1 APGKLRMKATWN
13 VGRGITKRGMMKVYG
28 TSNLKAWA
36 QEIVML
42 GMLRKIQHPSLLQC
56 LWTSSSNPYYE
67 TMTLITGEIITS
79 DSRIIC
85 LELTNGGTLQE
96 FLTKVELPL
105 SESCQRL
112 IIHDIAEGLFYLHH
126 QNILHNNLKTSCI
139 YLKGS
144 LQSMVLRAAVG
155 DFEDA
160 LLYGSL
166 QQSADNTTKDK
177 RYFFLPD
184 IRSFALIA
192 LEIVSKM
199 CERKFQNRYV
209 SYDSEQAAMRR
220 NLENMISDTEEDFDD
235 GYRYDPED
243 TCRMFESVHPS
254 EYLKMSVSK
263 ERCKSPDPSMHLCN
277 SRSHE
282 HVWEH
287 GRPSSPEFIYHNENS
302 VPDGTYSYSDE
313 EVELPDLTGDVYQ
326 SMSPPPLESYG
337 QKTSRELHKGR
348 DRVSSPEHETDH
360 RRSKFKKPR
369 NPERSK
375 HPVQSLSPTRCLSP
389 ASKERDRPISP
400 DPMHD
405 TKLQELREKADSKKV
420 SRRDS
425 RKISFSKKQSFG
437 EVQKT
442 TKVAEAFTAPAEK
455 TEKRKDGSWL
465 SKPSSILKS
474 ITSNDTT
481 VSTFKAK
488 SLDDDNE
495 PLDVIQE
502 EDIEH
507 QPDNV
512 RKKAKAQRKQQEKEV
527 WDIISDQY
535 YTQMNK
541 RLSGKLKKT
550 VSGESRSSLWS
561 FISTGDENEGEEEID
576 SIIECL
582 PGMAEHEDYWKNR
595 VSVSDIISAREQ
607 AQNNRK
613 LREEFTYEDERSR
626 FELIDYYEVLKQKG
640 IKIDHL
646 TKQQRM
652 MLETLNEARL
662 AEISRREN
670 EAKTSDENE
679 VKVNDDENAIKSD
692 EMYENYMNPCS
703 TPRTKPMTEKQKIKV
718 VSFRKNQ
725 EAQKQ
730 QSIAEPAQPTVRE
743 DSDPRAARARSSPL
757 KRPRTPM
764 QKADI
769 NPVFADAKSQ
779 VRRNRARTALKR
791 AITNRHATSAYMQR
805 SDRDAQT
812 MREKPNLAV
821 KYANIK
827 RLQALPNNSGTDDSA
842 NEEKHANG
850 DEKNFPMSTPEDLS
864 SVSQRKP
871 LGRTPSFGSSNE
883 SSCSFASSTRKVNV
897 SMTSGEFSS
906 LSSQAESDH
915 FETDNQTTDSEKTR
929 KRLQTAKR
937 KLHRATRVDSGFD
950 SGSMSSDFSSDLK
963 GKHSQQYYT
972 PVELSHQNSNFW
984 SKNNQ
989 PIKSSSSFS
998 SPSYPVPVDCLP
1010 EEILLPDNVVSQRPK
1025 SIARLDAFMSN
1036 QNSYKDNEIEHV
1048 DQIEKNRICSPPPRL
1063 IEVSSSGEHT
1073 PTPRVIEVISARAE
1087 TSLNLNKSPPSGP
1100 IVQKMGVSDRN
1111 NMKHNPA
1118 SQEEETNEDFMQTT
1132 GLTDVTMPRTSKVAS
1147 KRYRELVRH
1156 GVPMRAS
1163 AVDSSPTRTSPD
1175 AWELNENEQQ
1185 LTRPGTAESEDTVD
1199 DQMLYENLEANGFF
1213 KDHSPKLPRSPKTRM
1228 KTRGQ
1233 TQHSNQS
1240 KNSKKTNM
1248 KKLSLDEI
1256 IREIPHNQSQHTQ
1269 KKDNSYFNASADD
1282 PYLNQPTSE
1291 DSETC
1296 SVKTSKSSNSIHNGL
1311 KPKVLMQTH
1320 ENDSGQLDVE
1330 VEAALGLDR
1339 DTFKSLTEFTEPIKK
1354 DVYSNLTEE
1363 TVPLLEGTNQKH
1375 IDDCI
1380 ELAMKLH
1387 VVDVKDLLPPNE
1399 ESFKVLRHKL
1409 QSVGQLGTVGIQL
1422 MDVIHTCWLSEMP
1435 PPTGDLVE
1443 ELTDPVTETE
1453 V

>member
-1 APGKLRMKATWN
+1 M
-13 VGRGITKRGMMKVYG
+13 
-28 TSNLKAWA
+28 
-36 QEIVML
+36 
-42 GMLRKIQHPSLLQC
+42 H
-56 LWTSSSNPYYE
+56 
-67 TMTLITGEIITS
+67 
-79 DSRIIC
+79 
-85 LELTNGGTLQE
+85 
-96 FLTKVELPL
+96 
-105 SESCQRL
+105 
-112 IIHDIAEGLFYLHH
+112 
-126 QNILHNNLKTSCI
+126 
-139 YLKGS
+139 
-144 LQSMVLRAAVG
+144 SMVLRAAVG

-160 LLYGSL
+160 HLYGSL

-220 NLENMISDTEEDFDD
+220 NLENMISDTEDDFDD

-254 EYLKMSVSK
+254 EYLKMPNAK
-263 ERCKSPDPSMHLCN
+263 ERCKSPDPAIHLGN

-282 HVWEH
+282 NVWEH
-287 GRPSSPEFIYHNENS
+287 GRASSPDFIYHNGNIMS
-302 VPDGTYSYSDE
+302 DGTYSYSDE
-313 EVELPDLTGDVYQ
+313 EVELPDLTGEGYRP
-326 SMSPPPLESYG
+326 MSPPPPQSSG
-337 QKTSRELHKGR
+337 KKTSREFHKGH
-348 DRVSSPEHETDH
+348 DRVSSPEHETDP
-360 RRSKFKKPR
+360 RRSKLKKPR
-369 NPERSK
+369 NPEKSK
-375 HPVQSLSPTRCLSP
+375 HPVQSFSPTRCLSP
-389 ASKERDRPISP
+389 ARKERDRPISP

-420 SRRDS
+420 SRKDS
-425 RKISFSKKQSFG
+425 RKLSFSKNQSFG
-437 EVQKT
+437 EVKKT
-442 TKVAEAFTAPAEK
+442 SRVVEAFTGSAEK

-465 SKPSSILKS
+465 SKPTSILKS

-481 VSTFKAK
+481 VSAFKAK

-495 PLDVIQE
+495 PLDVIEE
-502 EDIEH
+502 EDIEN

-535 YTQMNK
+535 YSQMNK

-561 FISTGDENEGEEEID
+561 FISTGEENEGEEDID

-582 PGMAEHEDYWKNR
+582 PGMAQPEDYWKNR
-595 VSVSDIISAREQ
+595 ISVNDIISAREQ
-607 AQNNRK
+607 TQNNRK

-662 AEISRREN
+662 AEIIRRDN
-670 EAKTSDENE
+670 EAKTSDVNE
-679 VKVNDDENAIKSD
+679 VKANDDENAIKSD
-692 EMYENYMNPCS
+692 EMYENYMNPGS
-703 TPRTKPMTEKQKIKV
+703 TPCTKPMTEKQKIKV

-730 QSIAEPAQPTVRE
+730 QSTSEPAQPTARE
-743 DSDPRAARARSSPL
+743 DPDPRTARARSAPL

-769 NPVFADAKSQ
+769 NPAFADAKSQ

-827 RLQALPNNSGTDDSA
+827 RLQAVDNNSGTEYSSND
-842 NEEKHANG
+842 EKHANG
-850 DEKNFPMSTPEDLS
+850 GDKNYPISTPEHFTIT
-864 SVSQRKP
+864 SQRKT

-883 SSCSFASSTRKVNV
+883 STCSFASSARKANV

-915 FETDNQTTDSEKTR
+915 FETDNQTTDSEKTK
-929 KRLQTAKR
+929 KRLHTAKR

-950 SGSMSSDFSSDLK
+950 SGSMSSEFSSDMK

-989 PIKSSSSFS
+989 SIKSSSSFS
-998 SPSYPVPVDCLP
+998 SSSYPVPVDCLP
-1010 EEILLPDNVVSQRPK
+1010 EEILPPDTMASQRLK
-1025 SIARLDAFMSN
+1025 SVARLDAFMIS
-1036 QNSYKDNEIEHV
+1036 QNSYRENEIEHV
-1048 DQIEKNRICSPPPRL
+1048 DQMEENRICSPPPRI
-1063 IEVSSSGEHT
+1063 IEVHSSGENT
-1073 PTPRVIEVISARAE
+1073 PTPRVIEVTSARVE
-1087 TSLNLNKSPPSGP
+1087 TSLNLNKSHLSGQNVP
-1100 IVQKMGVSDRN
+1100 NMGVSDTN
-1111 NMKHNPA
+1111 DIKHNPA
-1118 SQEEETNEDFMQTT
+1118 SQVEEANEDPMQTS
-1132 GLTDVTMPRTSKVAS
+1132 GLVDVTMPRSSKVAS
-1147 KRYRELVRH
+1147 KRYRELVRQ

-1163 AVDSSPTRTSPD
+1163 IIDSSPPRASPE
-1175 AWELNENEQQ
+1175 AWELNENEQH
-1185 LTRPGTAESEDTVD
+1185 LTRPGTAESEDPVD

-1213 KDHSPKLPRSPKTRM
+1213 KGHSPKLPRSPKTRM

-1233 TQHSNQS
+1233 TQPSNQS
-1240 KNSKKTNM
+1240 KNSKKKNM
-1248 KKLSLDEI
+1248 KKLPLDEI

-1269 KKDNSYFNASADD
+1269 RKENSYFNASAEDA
-1282 PYLNQPTSE
+1282 YLNQPTSE

-1296 SVKTSKSSNSIHNGL
+1296 SVKTSKSSNSVHNGL
-1311 KPKVLMQTH
+1311 KPKVMVDAELVIDRIFSQAH

-1354 DVYSNLTEE
+1354 DVYFNLNEE
-1363 TVPLLEGTNQKH
+1363 TVPLPEGTSQKH

-1387 VVDVKDLLPPNE
+1387 VVDVKDLLPPHE
-1399 ESFKVLRHKL
+1399 ETFKVLRHKL

-1422 MDVIHTCWLSEMP
+1422 LDVIHTCWLSEMP